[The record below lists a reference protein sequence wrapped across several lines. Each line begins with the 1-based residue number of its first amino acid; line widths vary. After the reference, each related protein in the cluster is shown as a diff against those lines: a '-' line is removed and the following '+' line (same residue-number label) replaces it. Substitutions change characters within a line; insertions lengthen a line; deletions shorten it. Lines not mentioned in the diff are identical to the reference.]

1 EKMAFEQL
9 IDLIIERRTRDPGM
23 HVYHY
28 APYEVTAMKRL
39 MGRYGTRAEEL
50 DQLLRAKV
58 FVDLYG
64 VVRKALRAGVDS
76 YSIKRLEH
84 FYELAREVDLHQA
97 SRHLHAV
104 EYAIARGDAASVT
117 SEIRQA
123 VLAYN
128 RDDCFSALKL
138 REWLEAL
145 RAQEEQKRGEP
156 I

>member
-1 EKMAFEQL
+1 M
-9 IDLIIERRTRDPGM
+9 
-23 HVYHY
+23 
-28 APYEVTAMKRL
+28 
-39 MGRYGTRAEEL
+39 
-50 DQLLRAKV
+50 

-84 FYELAREVDLHQA
+84 FYGLAREVDLHRA
-97 SRHLHAV
+97 SRHLQAV

-138 REWLEAL
+138 REWLEVL

-156 I
+156 IPQPTPPALMPRNRDLRSPHPLQRWMRLISSIRR

>member
-1 EKMAFEQL
+1 
-9 IDLIIERRTRDPGM
+9 
-23 HVYHY
+23 
-28 APYEVTAMKRL
+28 
-39 MGRYGTRAEEL
+39 
-50 DQLLRAKV
+50 V

-84 FYELAREVDLHQA
+84 FYGLAREVDLHRA
-97 SRHLHAV
+97 SRHLQAV
-104 EYAIARGDAASVT
+104 EHAIARGDAASVT

-145 RAQEEQKRGEP
+145 RAQEERKRGEP
-156 I
+156 IPRPTPPALMPRNRDLRSPHPLQRWMRLISSIRR